1 LIIQIVEVSFPR
13 MISGVFLE
21 MVPGNFSQEMV
32 PEISGV
38 SQ

>member
-1 LIIQIVEVSFPR
+1 

-32 PEISGV
+32 PGNFSQEMVPEISGV